1 MLTPILSRQ
10 RQKRLLDIM
19 QQRNFDAVVIAAPQH
34 VYYFTAHFTHWQH
47 FSAFILYADGRSLLI
62 TANTPNKHAAA
73 DDVRDYSANSF
84 STLRSDQPALVGKM
98 IVDELRAKRARTIAA
113 DASAVTSQ
121 VALNFSGPRNPID
134 EDLFQLRRVKDP
146 DELELIRKAI
156 DCCRAMYQRAK
167 EIIEPG
173 IPELKVFTELN
184 AAAVMSAGEPLT
196 ALLGND
202 YAAGVPGGP
211 ARGDHTA
218 QSGQLYI
225 LDLGPVYRG
234 YFSDNARTFAVNK
247 NPADEQYIAHEHVM
261 GCLAVVETTAKPGV
275 SCQKIVDR
283 VNAYLSSQNRPILTH
298 HLGHGVGLS
307 PHEFPHLNPEWNDT
321 LMEGEIFTAEP
332 GLYNEQ
338 LNGGIRIEN
347 QYRVTATGVERLTD
361 FPAGMD

>member
-10 RQKRLLDIM
+10 RQKRLLDLM
-19 QQRNFDAVVIAAPQH
+19 QQRNFDAVLIAAPQH
-34 VYYFTAHFTHWQH
+34 VYYFTAHYTNWQH

-62 TANTPNKHAAA
+62 TANAPNRHAAA
-73 DDVRDYSANSF
+73 DDVREYTANSF

-98 IVDELRAKRARTIAA
+98 IVDELRDKRISSIAA
-113 DASAVTSQ
+113 DASAVSSQ
-121 VALNFSGPRNPID
+121 FALNHDGPRYAID
-134 EDLFQLRRVKDP
+134 EDLFQLRRVKDS
-146 DELELIRKAI
+146 DELDLMKKAI
-156 DCCRAMYQRAK
+156 DCCRAMYSRAR

-173 IPELKVFTELN
+173 IPELKIFTELN
-184 AAAVMSAGEPLT
+184 AAAVMSAGEPLS

-202 YAAGVPGGP
+202 YACGVPGGP
-211 ARGDHTA
+211 ARGEHVA
-218 QSGQLYI
+218 QDGQLYI

-234 YFSDNARTFAVNK
+234 YFSDNARTIAVNRQ
-247 NPADEQYIAHEHVM
+247 PTDEQYAAHELVM
-261 GCLAVVETTAKPGV
+261 GCLAVVEATAKPGI
-275 SCQKIVDR
+275 SCHKIVDR
-283 VNAYLSSQNRPILTH
+283 VNAYLNSAGRADMTH

-332 GLYNEQ
+332 GIYNEA

-361 FPAGMD
+361 FPTELA